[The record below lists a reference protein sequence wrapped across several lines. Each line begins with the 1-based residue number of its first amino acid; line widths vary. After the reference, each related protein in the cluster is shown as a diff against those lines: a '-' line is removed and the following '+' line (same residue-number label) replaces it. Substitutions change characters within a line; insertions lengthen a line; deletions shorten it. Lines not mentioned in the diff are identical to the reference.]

1 MFSEIVQQ
9 GNAQLIDAP
18 IIFHEFSAFVAEDV
32 HRPDAGVFVVFG
44 TSIACGGMEVE
55 SPMTG
60 EGQAVT
66 ARNASA
72 LIVAGLARS
81 IQLVVETAPVVHGS
95 QKAAAAGAEIKAGV
109 GGDTPDFVAALF
121 LFPAPVGIRAF
132 RRMAMRASA
141 KRYSKPKSAV
151 RVARR
156 KRLVRSAKADPK
168 SCRPSLSGCE
178 PSGDADKEAAGTTA
192 VSAAQ

>member
-32 HRPDAGVFVVFG
+32 DRPDAGVFVVFG

-81 IQLVVETAPVVHGS
+81 IQFASFRDMSPAMKVF
-95 QKAAAAGAEIKAGV
+95 IK
-109 GGDTPDFVAALF
+109 
-121 LFPAPVGIRAF
+121 
-132 RRMAMRASA
+132 
-141 KRYSKPKSAV
+141 Y
-151 RVARR
+151 ARDY
-156 KRLVRSAKADPK
+156 L
-168 SCRPSLSGCE
+168 LS
-178 PSGDADKEAAGTTA
+178 
-192 VSAAQ
+192 

>member
-1 MFSEIVQQ
+1 
-9 GNAQLIDAP
+9 
-18 IIFHEFSAFVAEDV
+18 
-32 HRPDAGVFVVFG
+32 
-44 TSIACGGMEVE
+44 MEVE

-81 IQLVVETAPVVHGS
+81 IQFVVETAPVVHGS
-95 QKAAAAGAEIKAGV
+95 QKAAAGAEITACF

-121 LFPAPVGIRAF
+121 LFPAPVGI
-132 RRMAMRASA
+132 
-141 KRYSKPKSAV
+141 SAV
-151 RVARR
+151 QENGDAGIRHAIFQAEIGGEGGKA